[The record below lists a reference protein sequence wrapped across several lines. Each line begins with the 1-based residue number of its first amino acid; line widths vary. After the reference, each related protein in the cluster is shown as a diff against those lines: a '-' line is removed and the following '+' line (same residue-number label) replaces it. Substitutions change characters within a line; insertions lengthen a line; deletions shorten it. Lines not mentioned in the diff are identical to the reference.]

1 MAAPAAPSVPVEAL
15 GDEWEQTSDE
25 VETVFELAA
34 ASVVGHTCVY
44 EDTTLESTVQEACG
58 IENCSR
64 FVFAT
69 RLGFSPSL
77 AHGTHAIIKPTVVS
91 EAKRAFAETLEERG
105 FEAVDR
111 QRRQQLPTES
121 GDSATLFGYH
131 AQFPTDQATV
141 PIEGWLAIWY
151 DDDFLL
157 AGGAYPRNFDGLDV
171 PVDLGNYRDE
181 LLSVLRR
188 IE

>member
-1 MAAPAAPSVPVEAL
+1 MTAPAAPSVPVDTL
-15 GDEWEQTSDE
+15 GEEWEQTGDE

-44 EDTTLESTVQEACG
+44 EDLALESTVQEACG
-58 IENCSR
+58 IEHCSR

-77 AHGTHAIIKPTVVS
+77 GPGAHAVIKPTVVS
-91 EAKRAFAETLEERG
+91 EAKREFATTLEDRG
-105 FEAVDR
+105 FDAVDR
-111 QRRQQLPTES
+111 GRRQRLPTKS
-121 GDSATLFGYH
+121 GDRATLFGYQ
-131 AQFPTDQATV
+131 AEFPTDRGTI
-141 PIEGWLAIWY
+141 PIEGWLAVWY

-157 AGGAYPRNFDGLDV
+157 GGGAYPRNFDGLDV
-171 PVDLGNYRDE
+171 PVDPGNYRDE